1 MFPHNPARFVF
12 APGETGERERRGE
25 DSWQKEERPAAWL
38 ILKGMEVAG
47 SHFEAALKA
56 GRCSYVWSGA

>member
-1 MFPHNPARFVF
+1 VF